1 MDGIVLFYPI
11 LCQTPSI
18 DARSLMQIGT
28 TLTRFIIEEERQH
41 PEATGEFTGLLTDLT
56 SAAKIISRD
65 VNKAGLA
72 EVMGITGRTNV
83 HGEEVQKLDEFANAL
98 IIRTTDHTGR
108 LAGMASEEMD
118 DIYPIPERHPRGN
131 YLLVFDPVD
140 GSSNID
146 VNVSIGTI
154 FSIYRNKSTDGVT
167 LTDFLRC
174 GREQVC
180 AGYIIY
186 GSSTMLVYTTGSG
199 SHGFTL
205 DPSLGEFLLS
215 HEHIEIPKRK
225 ASTTAPTRAIIRG
238 GTSQCATMSSS
249 SRKVRNPTRLAT
261 SARSWPTSTA
271 TCSRAASSLY
281 PGDSKSPNGKLRLL
295 YEAAPLAFVVEQAC
309 GAASNG
315 TQPIMDLQATELHQ
329 RTPLFICSR
338 DDVAT
343 LENFVRG
350 ERA

>member
-1 MDGIVLFYPI
+1 
-11 LCQTPSI
+11 
-18 DARSLMQIGT
+18 MQIGT

-72 EVMGITGRTNV
+72 EVMGLTGRTNI
-83 HGEEVQKLDEFANAL
+83 HGEAVQKLDEFANATV
-98 IIRTTDHTGR
+98 IRTTDHTGR

-118 DIYPIPERHPRGN
+118 DIYPIPEKHPRGN
-131 YLLVFDPVD
+131 YILVFDPVD

-154 FSIYRNKSTDGVT
+154 FSIYRKKSTHSVT
-167 LTDFLRC
+167 RADFLRR

-215 HEHIEIPKRK
+215 HEHIQIPQRGQYYSANEGNYLKWD
-225 ASTTAPTRAIIRG
+225 AP
-238 GTSQCATMSSS
+238 
-249 SRKVRNPTRLAT
+249 VRRFVDQLKEGPQPY
-261 SARSWPTSTA
+261 SARYIGSLVA
-271 TCSRAASSLY
+271 DFHRNLLKGGIFLY
-281 PGDSKSPNGKLRLL
+281 PGDSKAPSGKLRLL
-295 YEAAPLAFVVEQAC
+295 YEAAPLAFVVEQAG

-315 TQPIMDLQATELHQ
+315 TQPIMDLPATELHQ
-329 RTPLFICSR
+329 RTPLFIGSR

-343 LENFVRG
+343 LEEFVRG

>member
-1 MDGIVLFYPI
+1 
-11 LCQTPSI
+11 
-18 DARSLMQIGT
+18 MQIGT

-41 PEATGEFTGLLTDLT
+41 PEATGEFTGLLTDL
-56 SAAKIISRD
+56 SIAAKIIARD

-98 IIRTTDHTGR
+98 IISTTDHTGR
-108 LAGMASEEMD
+108 LAGMASEEME
-118 DIYPIPERHPRGN
+118 DIYPIPEKHPRGN
-131 YLLVFDPVD
+131 YILVFDPVD

-154 FSIYRNKSTDGVT
+154 FSIYRKTSTGSVAHS
-167 LTDFLRC
+167 DFLRR

-215 HEHIEIPKRK
+215 NEHIEIPRK
-225 ASTTAPTRAIIRG
+225 GQYYSANEGNYPRWDTP
-238 GTSQCATMSSS
+238 
-249 SRKVRNPTRLAT
+249 VRRYVDQLKEGPQSY
-261 SARSWPTSTA
+261 SARYIGSLVA
-271 TCSRAASSLY
+271 DFHRNLLKGGIFLY

-295 YEAAPLAFVVEQAC
+295 YEAAPLAFVVEQAG

-329 RTPLFICSR
+329 RTPLFIGSR

-343 LENFVRG
+343 LEEFVRG
-350 ERA
+350 ERGTA